1 MSAESDLY
9 AALSGDSSVTAIVS
23 DRIFS
28 DVRDQETDIPAIYF
42 ERSGTETITSIH
54 NSQAIAEFASMTVV
68 CFDESREA
76 AETLANNVIT
86 AATTAGLIY
95 TGREGQYDSES
106 DTFVSILSFTHNKGN

>member
-9 AALSGDSSVTAIVS
+9 AALSGAAPVTDIVS

-42 ERSGTETITSIH
+42 ERAATETINSIH
-54 NSQAIAEFASMTVV
+54 NSTAIAEFASMTVV
-68 CFDESREA
+68 CFEDSREEA
-76 AETLANNVIT
+76 ADLADKVIS
-86 AATTAGLIY
+86 AATSAGLIY
-95 TGREGQYDSES
+95 TGREGQYDIES